1 MRLNS
6 PPVLKEVFFMS
17 KNVKILVY
25 CAMCIALAAVTDMI
39 KVFRFPTGGSITLAS
54 TLFATL
60 PAWFFGPVAGIF
72 SGIAYGILQFVLNP
86 YVLTPVQVILDY
98 GLAFAAYGLAG
109 FFYTR
114 KNGLQI
120 GYIVGSA
127 FRWFFA
133 FLSGWIFF
141 GEYAWAGWN
150 AAAYSAV
157 YNLIYIGANT
167 AIVLILISIPQMYRA
182 LEAVKKNAV
191 S

>member
-1 MRLNS
+1 
-6 PPVLKEVFFMS
+6 MS

-25 CAMCIALAAVTDMI
+25 CAMCIALATVTDMVKI
-39 KVFRFPTGGSITLAS
+39 FRFPTGGTITLAS

-60 PAWFFGPVAGIF
+60 PAWFFGPVVGVF
-72 SGIAYGILQFVLNP
+72 TGIAYGILQFILDP

-109 FFYTR
+109 FFY
-114 KNGLQI
+114 KKKYGLQI
-120 GYIVGSA
+120 GYVVGSIG
-127 FRWFFA
+127 RWFFA

-157 YNLIYIGANT
+157 YNLIYIGGNMI
-167 AIVLILISIPQMYRA
+167 IVLIIVSIPAMYHA
-182 LEAVKKNAV
+182 LESVKKNAV